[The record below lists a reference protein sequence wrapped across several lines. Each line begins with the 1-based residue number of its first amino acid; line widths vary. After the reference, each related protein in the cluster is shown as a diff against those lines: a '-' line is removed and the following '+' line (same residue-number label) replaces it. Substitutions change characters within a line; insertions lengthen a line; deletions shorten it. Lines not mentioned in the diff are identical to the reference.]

1 MSPPTLDVSEA
12 EYRRRF
18 REPDFGLDLA
28 EIVADRHR
36 LPRPLVRKVE
46 GSNLVFRAGEGP
58 WVKICPPYW
67 RDAFDAEVRVTEAA
81 QGPLPAPIPAIVAT
95 GEIED
100 WRYLVSTN
108 VPGVQSQEVLPHLGE
123 ADLERIAA
131 ELGQFMAAFH
141 AVAAPDFEREF
152 GPWSRYLDA
161 RLAGAREL
169 HRSRGVE
176 PARVDQIAV
185 FVAARAPA
193 LRALGP
199 PVLIHADLTAEHIML
214 IEAGGHW
221 RLSGVLDLADAMIAP
236 AALDLI
242 SPFMDIFRAR
252 RGPQR
257 RLMAEAGVRGVPEPF
272 SEAIMAVA
280 LQHRFVHLDNSF
292 AAEIKAGVTDV
303 AAIARAV
310 FPD

>member
-36 LPRPLVRKVE
+36 LPQPLVRKVE

-58 WVKICPPYW
+58 WLKICPPYW
-67 RDAFDAEVRVTEAA
+67 RDAFDAEIRATEAV
-81 QGPLPAPIPAIVAT
+81 QGRLPAPVPAIVAK
-95 GEIED
+95 GGLED
-100 WRYLVSTN
+100 WRYLVSTD
-108 VPGVQSQEVLPHLGE
+108 VPGVQIQDVLPHLSE

-141 AVAAPDFEREF
+141 AVAIPGFEREF
-152 GPWSRYLDA
+152 GPWSRYLDE

-169 HRSRGVE
+169 HRSRGVD
-176 PARVDQIAV
+176 PARIDQIAA
-185 FVAARAPA
+185 FLAPRAPA

-214 IEAGGHW
+214 GEQGGRW

-242 SPFMDIFRAR
+242 APFIELFRER
-252 RGPQR
+252 RDPQR
-257 RLMAEAGVRGVPEPF
+257 RLMAESGVRVAEPV
-272 SEAIMAVA
+272 SQALMAVA
-280 LQHRFVHLDNSF
+280 LQHRFVHFDHWF

-303 AAIARAV
+303 ADIARVV